1 MARPRAGVTS
11 VKGLAMPHPGVN
23 VAGKLQMLVAD
34 PMAVGRL
41 MAAAFS
47 PDPLEILL
55 KQAIG
60 VLGWLDVTLT
70 KWS

>member
-1 MARPRAGVTS
+1 
-11 VKGLAMPHPGVN
+11 MPHPGVN